1 MNAFTWLYILA
12 MLWLL
17 VFLLLRNNRKLMEKG
32 IYIGPFYAIFK
43 TTKLNDIIVDMSK
56 RWPLLWRVLL
66 DIGIAMGL
74 GQLIFSIYWLGQN
87 LIAFFIHPARA
98 SPVYPI
104 IPGITIDLRYF
115 AKYIIPILIIVAFTH
130 EIAHGVAS
138 IIGKVPIKSV
148 GVMIVFCLIG
158 AFVEPDEDILR
169 RSRVKT
175 KLRIFAAGSLV
186 NLFTALIFL
195 LLLSSFF
202 QSTPSGVLI
211 VSTVPGYPAHNV
223 IPNYSVIVGLN
234 NTRIFCVTDLVN
246 FMRKA
251 RPGEIV
257 NVTYIDPKGCLKSS
271 LLRLKADIHNK
282 NRALLGIN
290 IVNFVKPRLKMN
302 IKYSFE
308 VWNFLLTG
316 HVISLSVAVFN
327 MLPIYPFDG
336 ARFLFTILDN
346 VISKKDLLK
355 YLKASIMSISIALLV
370 LNIVFTFR

>member
-1 MNAFTWLYILA
+1 MNAFIWLYVLA

-17 VFLLLRNNRKLMEKG
+17 AFLLLRNNRKLMERG

-43 TTKLNDIIVDMSK
+43 TTKLNDTIVDMSK

-66 DIGIAMGL
+66 DIGIAMGF
-74 GQLIFSIYWLGQN
+74 GQLLFSIYWLGQN
-87 LIAFFIHPARA
+87 LIAFFIHPTRA

-115 AKYIIPILIIVAFTH
+115 AKYIIPALIIVAFTH
-130 EIAHGVAS
+130 EIAHGIAS
-138 IIGKVPIKSV
+138 VMGKIPIKSV
-148 GVMIVFCLIG
+148 GVMIAFCLIG
-158 AFVEPDEDILR
+158 AFVEPDEEVLR
-169 RSRVKT
+169 KSNVKA
-175 KLRIFAAGSLV
+175 KLRVFAAGSLV

-195 LLLSSFF
+195 FLLSSFF
-202 QSTPSGVLI
+202 HSTSSGVLI
-211 VSTVPGYPAHNV
+211 VSTVPGYPAYNV
-223 IPNYSVIVGLN
+223 IPNYSVIIGLN
-234 NTRIFCVTDLVN
+234 DTHISSVADLVN

-251 RPGEIV
+251 RPGETV
-257 NVTYIDPKGCLKSS
+257 NVTYIDPDGFLRSS
-271 LLRLKADIHNK
+271 LLRLKADIRNK
-282 NRALLGIN
+282 SKALLGVN

-346 VISKKDLLK
+346 VIGKKDFLK
-355 YLKASIMSISIALLV
+355 YLKAGIMSISMALLI
-370 LNIVFTFR
+370 LNIIFTLR